1 MASSSFSLRPT
12 STPIRSINAM
22 EGLLLFQHGL
32 QASGRVASFT
42 KSKPERPE
50 APETPGEEASYDV
63 H

>member
-1 MASSSFSLRPT
+1 
-12 STPIRSINAM
+12 M

-42 KSKPERPE
+42 KIKPERPE

-63 H
+63 D